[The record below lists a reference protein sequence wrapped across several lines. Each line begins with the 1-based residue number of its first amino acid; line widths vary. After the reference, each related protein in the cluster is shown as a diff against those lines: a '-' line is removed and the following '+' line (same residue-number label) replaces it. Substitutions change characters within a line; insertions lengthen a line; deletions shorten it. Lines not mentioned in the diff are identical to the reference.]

1 MRRMRLRGIVVISI
15 ALAAV
20 ALRGAIYLI
29 ENNFD
34 QSSMCMT
41 SETTKIAETSFAE
54 TSVLGKDP
62 DVFDINVRKKT
73 VRYKPLNVHTSPILT
88 EDIVGYDNVCGTLEK
103 NNIVYVL
110 DDVSFSDPRTNR
122 LWYYITNEDGS
133 KKGWVVSD
141 GLS

>member
-15 ALAAV
+15 ALAAI
-20 ALRGAIYLI
+20 ALRGSIYLI

-34 QSSMCMT
+34 QSMCMT

-88 EDIVGYDNVCGTLEK
+88 EDIGYDNVCGTLEK
-103 NNIVYVL
+103 NDIVYVL

>member
-15 ALAAV
+15 ALAAI
-20 ALRGAIYLI
+20 ALRGSIYLI

-34 QSSMCMT
+34 QSMCMT
-41 SETTKIAETSFAE
+41 SETTKIAE

-88 EDIVGYDNVCGTLEK
+88 EDIGYDNVCGTLEK
-103 NNIVYVL
+103 NDIVYVL

>member
-15 ALAAV
+15 ALAAI
-20 ALRGAIYLI
+20 ALRGSIYLI

-34 QSSMCMT
+34 QKSMCMT
-41 SETTKIAETSFAE
+41 SETTKIAE

-133 KKGWVVSD
+133 IKGWVVSD

>member
-34 QSSMCMT
+34 KSSMCCMP
-41 SETTKIAETSFAE
+41 SETTKIAE

-110 DDVSFSDPRTNR
+110 DDVSFSDPKTNR

-133 KKGWVVSD
+133 IKGWVVSD